1 MNLPDNFPHKS
12 PEFQA
17 EWADWVEYRKKELKA
32 PLGPIA
38 VKKQAK
44 LLASWDEA
52 TAIASLE
59 QSMRCGY
66 QGLFPPAK
74 SITHC
79 KTVNFHQE
87 GGGF

>member
-1 MNLPDNFPHKS
+1 MNLPDNFPHTSDAFKS
-12 PEFQA
+12 
-17 EWADWVEYRKKELKA
+17 EWLDWLEYRKKELKV
-32 PLGPIA
+32 PLGPIGA
-38 VKKQAK
+38 KKQFK

-74 SITHC
+74 SITTA
-79 KTVNFHQE
+79 KTVHFEQ
-87 GGGF
+87 GGAF